1 MSVTV
6 RVPATSANLGAGFD
20 CLGVALGRHVT
31 ATATRGAPVDGVRV
45 RTTGQG
51 AGRVASDD
59 DNLVW
64 SSVITFCDHHDVA
77 VPEATL
83 HVHNDIPLAR
93 GLGSSS
99 SAIVAGLMLAR
110 ALTDVEVGV
119 ADLVTLATR
128 MEGHPDNVAPALLG
142 GFVAGGRGADGDTVV
157 GHAQPTSALQPVV
170 AIPAVEQLTWVARA
184 MVPDHLDRADVIT
197 QVGRGAHVTGALVG
211 AWPLDV
217 RLAGDVLHEPA
228 RLPNMAITAAVLT
241 AWRDQGVFSWLSG
254 AGPTAAALVDATDM
268 ARDHA
273 IEVAQ
278 HALSDFHA
286 SVPDGGPR
294 LGPGDPDPR
303 GSGHEVVALPWDLAG
318 ATIVSC

>member
-1 MSVTV
+1 MSVSV

-20 CLGVALGRHVT
+20 CLGVAFARHVR
-31 ATATRGAPVDGVRV
+31 ATATFGAPDDGVRV

-51 AGRVASDD
+51 AGRVSTGD

-64 SSVITFCDHHDVA
+64 SSLVTFCDHHDVA
-77 VPEATL
+77 VPAATL
-83 HVHNDIPLAR
+83 YVHNDIPLAR

-99 SAIVAGLMLAR
+99 SAIVAGLMLGR
-110 ALTDVEVGV
+110 ALTEVEVS
-119 ADLVTLATR
+119 AAELVMLATT

-142 GFVAGGRGADGDTVV
+142 GFVAGGRGRDGDTIVR
-157 GHAQPTSALQPVV
+157 HAQPSPALQPIV
-170 AIPAVEQLTWVARA
+170 AIPGVEQLTSVARA
-184 MVPDHLDRADVIT
+184 MVPDHLGRADVII

-228 RLPNMAITAAVLT
+228 RLPNMEITAAVLT

-254 AGPTAAALVDATDM
+254 AGPAAAALVDANDM

-273 IEVAQ
+273 IAVAQ
-278 HALSDFHA
+278 HAMRDFQTADSPGGTDSEAGVNGSD
-286 SVPDGGPR
+286 
-294 LGPGDPDPR
+294 
-303 GSGHEVVALPWDLAG
+303 HEVVALPWDLAG
-318 ATIVSC
+318 ATIVPT